1 MDQKLCKKCDIQKD
15 LIFFNK
21 DKSKNDGYRN
31 SCKECQKNYSKNY
44 YIDNKKNICESS
56 NKYYKSVCHDINYQL
71 NRKDYMVSYKFENF
85 NKIKEYNK
93 EYNEFIPEYKS
104 TKPPKNILRRDCSY
118 GTWKFYNYEH
128 ILKFRD
134 ILVSNMKDR
143 YSDLDYFYTNEFL
156 SKFSKFL
163 YDNSLLNLF

>member
-1 MDQKLCKKCDIQKD
+1 MQSYLDIT
-15 LIFFNK
+15 
-21 DKSKNDGYRN
+21 KSK
-31 SCKECQKNYSKNY
+31 
-44 YIDNKKNICESS
+44 S
-56 NKYYKSVCHDINYQL
+56 NVEHVVIPTDDIA
-71 NRKDYMVSYKFENF
+71 
-85 NKIKEYNK
+85 EYNK

>member
-31 SCKECQKNYSKNY
+31 SCKECQKNYSRNY

-56 NKYYKSVCHDINYQL
+56 NKYYKSVCHDIDYQL

-93 EYNEFIPEYKS
+93 EYNLKNKEEIKEYNHGLYNGQLNYGWDIDHIIPLSSVKTEEDVIRL
-104 TKPPKNILRRDCSY
+104 N
-118 GTWKFYNYEH
+118 H
-128 ILKFRD
+128 
-134 ILVSNMKDR
+134 
-143 YSDLDYFYTNEFL
+143 YTNLQPLCSFVNRVI
-156 SKFSKFL
+156 KRDKII
-163 YDNSLLNLF
+163 YG